1 MSNLPAPLP
10 GVELFR
16 AIPCICETVDVTSI
30 ATLEARLGMNWSAIR
45 AAAAKTDEVVS
56 SLAAA
61 LADLD
66 DASFSVVVTGS
77 LGRGEATAGS
87 DADWILLVDGR
98 ADPRHAMIASEI
110 ATRIRKV
117 VTKEVGR
124 TGTFGGI
131 VASHELVH
139 YIAGTRDSN
148 ENLTRRI
155 LLLSESRA
163 LINPTVRERVIQ
175 NVLARYVV
183 YDRSVQSRSGRRQ
196 NVPHFLLNDVVRYWR
211 TMASGYASK
220 MWERHR
226 EGWGIRNVKLR
237 FSRKLLFIWG
247 LLASFAADLFA
258 PGELHEMKND
268 DEYFHGL
275 ADLIRSLTD
284 VSPLELV
291 ARVVA
296 ECDDDKLADEI
307 FSSYDQ
313 FLAVLGDETARGA
326 LEKVPFEGAL
336 AEPAYA
342 GLRDASQ
349 RFREGVTRLFFD
361 VHPKLRTLIRNFGV
375 F

>member
-1 MSNLPAPLP
+1 M
-10 GVELFR
+10 FR
-16 AIPCICETVDVTSI
+16 ICETAHVISAI
-30 ATLEARLGMNWSAIR
+30 ATLEAQLGANWSAIR
-45 AAAAKTDEVVS
+45 AAATKTNDVVS
-56 SLAAA
+56 SLGAV
-61 LADLD
+61 LADLE

-98 ADPRHAMIASEI
+98 SDPRHAMIAREI
-110 ATRIRKV
+110 GQRIGKV

-163 LINPTVRERVIQ
+163 LINPAVRERIIR

-183 YDRSVQSRSGRRQ
+183 YDRSVQSTSGVRQ

-211 TMASGYASK
+211 TMASDYASK
-220 MWERHR
+220 MWERQR

-237 FSRKLLFIWG
+237 FSRKLLFLWG
-247 LLASFAADLFA
+247 LLASFAAELFA
-258 PGELHEMKND
+258 PAELHLVEND
-268 DEYFHGL
+268 DEYFL
-275 ADLIRSLTD
+275 ALASLIGSLTD
-284 VSPLELV
+284 VPPLELL
-291 ARVVA
+291 ARVVL
-296 ECDDDKLADEI
+296 ECDDENLADRI

-313 FLAVLGDETARGA
+313 FLRVLSDQSARNTLET
-326 LEKVPFEGAL
+326 VSFEGAL

-342 GLRDASQ
+342 ALREASHQ
-349 RFREGVTRLFFD
+349 FREGVTSLFFD
-361 VHPKLRTLIRNFGV
+361 VHPKLPELIRKFGV